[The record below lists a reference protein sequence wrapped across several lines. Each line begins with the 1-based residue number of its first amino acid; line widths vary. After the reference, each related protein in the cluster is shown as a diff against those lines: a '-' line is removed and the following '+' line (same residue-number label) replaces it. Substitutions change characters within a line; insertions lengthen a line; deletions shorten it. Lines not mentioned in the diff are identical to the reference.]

1 MSDDEK
7 DLFGG
12 SSSDGND
19 TDDLLATANKKQK
32 PIAKK
37 KKNRISKTS
46 KLDDDDDEVTG
57 LFDSDDEE
65 SSPTPKPKRAKP
77 DTTQTLSKRERLA
90 ALAKHKREASN
101 NRTQQQHE
109 STISPSGGVGEETKK
124 RKKKKERRADHTS
137 SDAVGE
143 GKEDAGYNSGD
154 TYDSGAEY
162 IRTKEDDDFID
173 VEGEDEDV
181 IREYYAEQHF
191 DDERGDEAEEMEDRP
206 RKGAGGGS
214 KKRGPDA
221 LSEADKRDADNPI
234 MQAVLKMKKKKKK
247 VKGFEE
253 LRETAS
259 EFVRQMERAA
269 SEDELSIA
277 EKRPGL
283 KKLQMLPEVL
293 EMLAKKDMTRPLLE
307 ENLLIAIKRWIQP
320 GTDGSLGNVT
330 VRLKLLEAVSKMN
343 GESGIDKD
351 DLKKSDFGKL
361 VMLLCQHKME
371 TLEIKKVLKKLIEQW
386 SRLIFDKSGDMRH
399 LEQAHSRRRD
409 AGLASYARA
418 QAPAEASSNQSSS
431 ASRTNDL
438 GDVLSKGV
446 KQARDLGKNRVR
458 IPYSKG
464 FQYTVRPE
472 DLKGDVTDKK
482 TRISTVK
489 ETRGSLHKRMLEKTR
504 PVSKNAR
511 SANISIEGRPTK

>member
-1 MSDDEK
+1 VNHDIHTYIYICINACVYVLYLSLFLYYLYFLFSISSTADTLPSDDE
-7 DLFGG
+7 
-12 SSSDGND
+12 
-19 TDDLLATANKKQK
+19 
-32 PIAKK
+32 
-37 KKNRISKTS
+37 
-46 KLDDDDDEVTG
+46 DDEVTG

-65 SSPTPKPKRAKP
+65 SSPSPKKKRSKPETP
-77 DTTQTLSKRERLA
+77 TLSKRERLA
-90 ALAKHKREASN
+90 ALARQKRESS
-101 NRTQQQHE
+101 RTHE
-109 STISPSGGVGEETKK
+109 STAPSGVGEEKKK
-124 RKKKKERRADHTS
+124 RKKKKEGGTSGTDRAS
-137 SDAVGE
+137 STGE
-143 GKEDAGYNSGD
+143 EKEEAGYDSGDSYNSG
-154 TYDSGAEY
+154 GEY
-162 IRTKEDDDFID
+162 VRTKEDDDFID
-173 VEGEDEDV
+173 VEGEDEDAL
-181 IREYYAEQHF
+181 REYYAEQHF
-191 DDERGDEAEEMEDRP
+191 DDERGDEAEEVEDRP

-277 EKRPGL
+277 EKKPGL

-293 EMLAKKDMTRPLLE
+293 EMMAKKDMTRPLLE
-307 ENLLIAIKRWIQP
+307 ENILIAIKRWIQP
-320 GTDGSLGNVT
+320 GSDGSLGNVT

-371 TLEIKKVLKKLIEQW
+371 TLEVKKVLKKLIEQW

-399 LEQAHSRRRD
+399 LEQAHARRRD
-409 AGLASYARA
+409 TGFASYART
-418 QAPAEASSNQSSS
+418 QAPAEAGSSQTSS
-431 ASRTNDL
+431 ASRSNDL
-438 GDVLSKGV
+438 GEVLSKGV

>member
-32 PIAKK
+32 PIATKK
-37 KKNRISKTS
+37 SRIQKNSKVDDD
-46 KLDDDDDEVTG
+46 DDDDDEVTG

-65 SSPTPKPKRAKP
+65 TTTTPKKKRAKP
-77 DTTQTLSKRERLA
+77 ERTQTLSKRERLA
-90 ALAKHKREASN
+90 ALAKQKREAS
-101 NRTQQQHE
+101 RTQHE
-109 STISPSGGVGEETKK
+109 SSIAPSGVGEERKK
-124 RKKKKERRADHTS
+124 RKKERKPDGASLTG
-137 SDAVGE
+137 GE
-143 GKEDAGYNSGD
+143 KEDAGYDSGD
-154 TYDSGAEY
+154 SYNSGAEY
-162 IRTKEDDDFID
+162 VRTKEDDDFID
-173 VEGEDEDV
+173 VEGEDEDA

-191 DDERGDEAEEMEDRP
+191 DDERGDEAEEVEDRP
-206 RKGAGGGS
+206 RKGAGGAS

-234 MQAVLKMKKKKKK
+234 MQAVMKMKKKKKQ

-293 EMLAKKDMTRPLLE
+293 EMMANKDMTRPLLE

-330 VRLKLLEAVSKMN
+330 VRFKLLEAVSKMN

-386 SRLIFDKSGDMRH
+386 SRLIFDKSGNMRH
-399 LEQAHSRRRD
+399 LEQAHARRRD
-409 AGLASYARA
+409 AGLASYARS
-418 QAPAEASSNQSSS
+418 QAPVEASTSHASS

-464 FQYTVRPE
+464 FQYTIRPE